1 MRHGEIA
8 MESGFNFIGFCH
20 TLSQCTA
27 VIHLLVCSCIIV
39 KQRRNE
45 PVKCFLCISQEFGV
59 YTSSVV
65 PDVGDLYEKVWSGI
79 IDAQTVMSIA
89 PIEPY

>member
-20 TLSQCTA
+20 TLGQCTA
-27 VIHLLVCSCIIV
+27 VIHLLVCSCTIV
-39 KQRRNE
+39 KQISNE
-45 PVKCFLCISQEFGV
+45 PFECFLSTSQEFGV
-59 YTSSVV
+59 YSSSVV

-79 IDAQTVMSIA
+79 IDSQTVMSIA

>member
-20 TLSQCTA
+20 TLGQCTA

-39 KQRRNE
+39 KQRTNE
-45 PVKCFLCISQEFGV
+45 LFICFLHTSQDFGV
-59 YTSSVV
+59 YSSVV

-79 IDAQTVMSIA
+79 IDSQTVMSIA